1 MKRIVSII
9 TLILI
14 ISVVSLVVTSFKGN
28 SSEAQDIVSIE
39 IYHCTT
45 CGFRSK
51 AEDVAKAL
59 KKEYGVEADIQVGDT
74 GSFDVYVN
82 DELIFSRFE
91 EGRFPTNE
99 ELIELI
105 DKKF

>member
-1 MKRIVSII
+1 MKRIVSIFN
-9 TLILI
+9 LILLV
-14 ISVVSLVVTSFKGN
+14 SVVSLAVTSFKGN
-28 SSEAQDIVSIE
+28 SSKAQDIVSIE

-51 AEDVAKAL
+51 AEDVSKGL
-59 KKEYGVEADIQVGDT
+59 KKEYGVEAEIQVGDT

-99 ELIELI
+99 ELVELI

>member
-1 MKRIVSII
+1 MRKI
-9 TLILI
+9 TITCSLIL
-14 ISVVSLVVTSFKGN
+14 SLLAVLMVATSFKGN
-28 SSEAQDIVSIE
+28 SSKAQEIVAIE

-51 AEDVAKAL
+51 AEDVADAL
-59 KKEYGVEADIQVGDT
+59 KKEYGVEADIQIGDT

-82 DELIFSRFE
+82 EELIFSRYE

-105 DKKF
+105 DERF

>member
-1 MKRIVSII
+1 MKKIVSII
-9 TLILI
+9 TLVLLVT
-14 ISVVSLVVTSFKGN
+14 VVSVAVTSFKGN
-28 SSEAQDIVSIE
+28 SSEAQEIVSIK

-82 DELIFSRFE
+82 DELIFSRYE

-99 ELIELI
+99 ELVELI

>member
-1 MKRIVSII
+1 MKRIVSIF
-9 TLILI
+9 TLVLLV
-14 ISVVSLVVTSFKGN
+14 SVVSLAVTSFKGN
-28 SSEAQDIVSIE
+28 SSKAQDIVTIE

-51 AEDVAKAL
+51 AEDVAKGL

-91 EGRFPTNE
+91 EGHFPTNE
-99 ELIELI
+99 ELVELI